1 MTIKLLIM
9 KHNIILCFVV
19 IVFLLMYSCISQ
31 DKSNASETLENIEK
45 REINDQNYVLD
56 KAYPVGDVRRY
67 GLYPNKDNVKK
78 HPKTKKY
85 LIQSALDLA
94 EESGVELYFPKGN
107 YGINILIDSRSNL
120 KFYFDSAEFSL
131 IYITNEKGP
140 RSENIIMKGKALVYN
155 RFGTYESSNIKID
168 SLILKTDV
176 TKSSEALRNKGCH
189 IYKGTKNLEI
199 NYLEINDFGS
209 GDEKYKNN
217 HAALAIDGQRNNPEQ
232 IKINKTVIKSSD
244 RHAAYITGSN
254 HYFNEIIIE
263 KYAQGNYELMTP
275 MQDAQKED
283 SYVMSGLWLNRC
295 NNSIF
300 NKVKILTKESPIGFP
315 LKLDEGDT
323 AKPTVINH
331 LELDV
336 KYTDALVVDD
346 VLTNVLVK
354 KVTTLD

>member
-1 MTIKLLIM
+1 MKNTLKILI
-9 KHNIILCFVV
+9 NNIFIILF
-19 IVFLLMYSCISQ
+19 INTYLISSCVSQ
-31 DKSNASETLENIEK
+31 DQTNTNKTSK
-45 REINDQNYVLD
+45 KKVFNDEDYVLD
-56 KAYPVGDVRRY
+56 KSYPVGDVRRY
-67 GLYPNKDNVKK
+67 GLYPNKYNVKK
-78 HPKTKKY
+78 HPKTKNY

-94 EESGVELYFPKGN
+94 EVSGIELYFPKGN

-120 KFYFDSAEFSL
+120 NFYFDSAEFRL
-131 IYITNEKGP
+131 IHITNEKGS
-140 RSENIIMKGKALVYN
+140 RSENIIMKGKAFVYN
-155 RFGTYESSNIKID
+155 GFGTYESSNIKID

-176 TKSSEALRNKGCH
+176 TKSSESLRNKGCH

-209 GDEKYKNN
+209 GGEKYRNN

-232 IKINKTVIKSSD
+232 IKINKTIIKSSD

-263 KYAQGNYELMTP
+263 KYAQGNSNLMTP

-295 NNSIF
+295 NNSTF
-300 NKVKILTKESPIGFP
+300 NKVKILTKESPVGFP
-315 LKLDEGDT
+315 LKLDEGNT
-323 AKPTVINH
+323 AKPTFINH

-336 KYTDALVVDD
+336 KYTDTLVIDD
-346 VLTNVLVK
+346 VLTNILVK
-354 KVTTLD
+354 KITTLD